1 MIDFLLPFWNSLF
14 KYYFKRWFWKIIRQK
29 RYLSVV
35 KKLLLNM
42 MRDFHDN
49 RKNYIY
55 TLDFILNT
63 SINER
68 FVSNEIFNLEQ
79 IRIKP

>member
-1 MIDFLLPFWNSLF
+1 
-14 KYYFKRWFWKIIRQK
+14 
-29 RYLSVV
+29 
-35 KKLLLNM
+35 M
-42 MRDFHDN
+42 MRDFDNN
-49 RKNYIY
+49 RKNYNY
-55 TLDFILNT
+55 PLDFILNT